1 MAIID
6 IRSFPS
12 KSFMTFQ
19 PLSSIKSHKL
29 TSICQPIQGDTYGH
43 VNVRV
48 ITYEC
53 TLCLS

>member
-6 IRSFPS
+6 INSFPS